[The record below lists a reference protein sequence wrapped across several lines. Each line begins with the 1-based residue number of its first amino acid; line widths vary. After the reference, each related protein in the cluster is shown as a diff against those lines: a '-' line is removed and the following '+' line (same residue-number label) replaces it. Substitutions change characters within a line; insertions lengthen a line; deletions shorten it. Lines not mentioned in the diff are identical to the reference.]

1 MTGGGMPRARGR
13 PQAVVAVLAL
23 ALLVAALASFLVGHY
38 PLQLGQVLQV
48 LQAPWAPADGA
59 APVPP
64 VVRQVVL
71 QVRLPRIAAA
81 LLVGAAL
88 ASAGAAYQA
97 LFRNPLVSPA
107 LLGVSAGAGFGAALA
122 LLLQWPAAGV
132 QGAAFACGIAAVAIA
147 AGLARR
153 LGGDS
158 PIVLVLAGMVVAAVF
173 QALLAGVKYVA
184 DPVDAL
190 PAITFWLLG
199 SMARVRAQD
208 VLLALLPMAAG
219 LLVLHL
225 LRWRIDLASL
235 SDDEVH
241 ALGVRVSRLRAAVIV
256 AATLLTAAAV
266 SLAGIVG
273 WVGLLVPHMARML
286 VGPAFAALLPASALL
301 GGVFLLLVDDACRGA
316 TASEVPLGIL
326 TALVGAPVFL
336 LLLARTRQRWS

>member
-1 MTGGGMPRARGR
+1 MSARTPAAGR
-13 PQAVVAVLAL
+13 PLLVAGLLAL
-23 ALLVAALASFLVGHY
+23 ATAGAAIGSFLVGHY
-38 PLQLGQVLQV
+38 PLSAGQVLRV
-48 LQAPWAPADGA
+48 LWSQAFGGPADWPA
-59 APVPP
+59 ATT
-64 VVRQVVL
+64 QVVL
-71 QVRLPRIAAA
+71 HVRLPRIAAA

-107 LLGVSAGAGFGAALA
+107 LLGVSAGAGFGASLA
-122 LLLQWPAAGV
+122 LLLQWPAAWV
-132 QGAAFACGIAAVAIA
+132 QACAFGFGILAVGIAT
-147 AGLARR
+147 GLARR

-173 QALLAGVKYVA
+173 QALLSGVKYVA

-199 SMARVRAQD
+199 SMARVTTQD
-208 VLLALLPMAAG
+208 VVVALLPIALG

-225 LRWRIDLASL
+225 LRWRIDLASI
-235 SDDEVH
+235 SDDEIH
-241 ALGVRVSRLRAAVIV
+241 TLGVRVSRLRAAVIV

-266 SLAGIVG
+266 SISGIVG

-286 VGPAFAALLPASALL
+286 VGPAFAVLLPASALL
-301 GGVFLLLVDDACRGA
+301 GGVFLLLVDDVCRGA

-326 TALVGAPVFL
+326 TALIGAPVFL
-336 LLLARTRQRWS
+336 VLLARTRHRWS